1 MIKSVLYDEKGGLIS
16 YNLER
21 TAFLNGKEGTDDF
34 RNNNI
39 TR

>member
-16 YNLER
+16 YNFER
-21 TAFLNGKEGTDDF
+21 TAFLGKEGTDDF
-34 RNNNI
+34 KNNNI